1 MLAGPGRNGRNGK
14 FVALAAA
21 AVFLLGLCGLAHAQ
35 GAAQSAAQSAVEDEY
50 VSLPTRPGVSVPLAV
65 TAPEHPRGVVVLLAG
80 SKGLV
85 GITDDGGHAALR
97 NGGNFLVRSRALFAA
112 QGLVAIVVDTPSDQP
127 EGMSASFR
135 LSPQHV
141 DDLRRVA
148 AYARQRFG
156 LAPWL
161 VGTSMGTFSAAHATV
176 NIPPDE
182 LGGVALTSTITHGAS
197 RWALPAGYG
206 NGVLGVDLAA
216 IRVPA
221 LVARHQND
229 GCAFSPPEGGTRVLN
244 ALTAAPRKTLLTFAG
259 GDAARSKACEAF
271 APHGYLGV
279 EEQAVAG
286 MAAFILEGA
295 K

>member
-1 MLAGPGRNGRNGK
+1 MRVRNGRQGRHGL
-14 FVALAAA
+14 FVALAAV
-21 AVFLLGLCGLAHAQ
+21 VFLLGLCGLAQAAQ
-35 GAAQSAAQSAVEDEY
+35 GAADDEY
-50 VSLPTRPGVSVPLAV
+50 VSLPTRPGVSVPLSV
-65 TAPEHPRGVVVLLAG
+65 TAPEHPRGVVILLAG
-80 SKGLV
+80 SKGVV
-85 GITDDGGHAALR
+85 GISDDGGHAALR

-112 QGLVAIVVDTPSDQP
+112 QGLAAIVVDTPSDQS

-141 DDLRRVA
+141 EDLSRVVD
-148 AYARQRFG
+148 YARGRFG

-161 VGTSMGTFSAAHATV
+161 VGTSMGTFSAAYAAA
-176 NIPPDE
+176 NMPAQM
-182 LGGVALTSTITHGAS
+182 LGGVALTSTITHVAS
-197 RWALPAGYG
+197 RWALPAHYG

-229 GCAFSPPEGGTRVLN
+229 GCAFSPPEGGARVLA
-244 ALTAAPRKTLLTFAG
+244 ALSSSPRKTLLTFAG
-259 GDAARSKACEAF
+259 GEPARSKACEAF
-271 APHGYLGV
+271 APHGYLGI

-286 MAAFILEGA
+286 MAAFILQGA